1 MVHSF
6 FLSLILLVLV
16 NSARAQSTVQSK
28 PTPLTTSEYTA
39 KGPTKETNYYFSFTG
54 GPGEVSVT
62 LKIKATDYSTFA
74 RIEILTSGMATLATH
89 NMNATT
95 GTGPVQV
102 VKTVSLKKQQ
112 TLIIK
117 LTLDANLEEYG
128 ISLAG
133 KVDVATTT
141 EDAGST
147 EPEANNASSQQP
159 QAEAPTADTTP
170 SPTATNTAS
179 KIFNI
184 DFSKYKIGQLIKLP
198 KTGTLE
204 IQMADGTTQTI
215 DLKTIKSIAINK
227 HQ

>member
-1 MVHSF
+1 MVHTF

-16 NSARAQSTVQSK
+16 NSATAQSTVQSK

-102 VKTVSLKKQQ
+102 VKTVSLKKTTDTNYQ
-112 TLIIK
+112 TYVRCK
-117 LTLDANLEEYG
+117 SRGVWY
-128 ISLAG
+128 
-133 KVDVATTT
+133 
-141 EDAGST
+141 
-147 EPEANNASSQQP
+147 
-159 QAEAPTADTTP
+159 
-170 SPTATNTAS
+170 
-179 KIFNI
+179 F
-184 DFSKYKIGQLIKLP
+184 FSR
-198 KTGTLE
+198 
-204 IQMADGTTQTI
+204 
-215 DLKTIKSIAINK
+215 
-227 HQ
+227 